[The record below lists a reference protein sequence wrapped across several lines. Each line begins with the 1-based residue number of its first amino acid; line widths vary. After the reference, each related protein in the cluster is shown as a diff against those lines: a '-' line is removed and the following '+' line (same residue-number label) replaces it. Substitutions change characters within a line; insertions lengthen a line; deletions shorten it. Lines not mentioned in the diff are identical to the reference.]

1 MSFPSGHSAAAFAG
15 FGFLA
20 LYLNARLKIIGRH
33 QASSPLSNTPSTPR
47 HAQEEYIADQDKAV
61 RTPNWKLLVWM
72 LPWLVALL
80 IAGSKVRDGWH
91 HPIDVVFGAVV
102 GTLFA
107 HIAFGCVFRGV
118 YDGRVNHL
126 PRDGEEN
133 EEEKEREGKKEEG
146 KEGV

>member
-1 MSFPSGHSAAAFAG
+1 MSFPSGHSSAAFAG

-33 QASSPLSNTPSTPR
+33 QASPPLPNTPPTTR
-47 HAQEEYIADQDKAV
+47 QAQEEYIANQDKGV
-61 RTPNWKLLVWM
+61 RTPHWKLLVWT

-91 HPIDVVFGAVV
+91 HPFDVVFGALV
-102 GTLFA
+102 GTFFA
-107 HIAFGCVFRGV
+107 HVAYGCVFRGV

-126 PRDGEEN
+126 PRDA
-133 EEEKEREGKKEEG
+133 EEEDKEGEG